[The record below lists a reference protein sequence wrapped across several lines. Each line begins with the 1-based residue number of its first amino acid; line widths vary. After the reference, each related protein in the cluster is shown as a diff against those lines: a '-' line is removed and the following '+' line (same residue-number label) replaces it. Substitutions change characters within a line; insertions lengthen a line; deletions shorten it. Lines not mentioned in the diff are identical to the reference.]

1 MKRLLACLLVAALPS
16 VAMAAHIHLY
26 ADADGGQLTLT
37 PSAGGFDANRRYTT
51 AFDATGA
58 PDPYLPGFAV
68 SFPTFST
75 LENFDGE
82 RSASILNHDV
92 GFKVTTIAA
101 LSGSP
106 TTTFTWLITAQDRE
120 FLGQNPGNPA
130 DQTLSASLLADGL
143 GGYVTT
149 SSGLIDMGPL
159 FNGIPTGNH
168 WHGQH
173 MAFSSP
179 GVYDVTFQ
187 LVDLNATNG
196 LAATYGVLA
205 DSPAYTLRFN
215 VVPEPASIAA
225 IAPAALLLRRKRAAR

>member
-1 MKRLLACLLVAALPS
+1 MKLPFAVLFIAALPS
-16 VAMAAHIHLY
+16 VAAAAHVHLY
-26 ADADGGQLTLT
+26 ADADGGQLTLS
-37 PSAGGFDANRRYTT
+37 PSTGSFDANRHYATP
-51 AFDATGA
+51 FDATGA

-82 RSASILNHDV
+82 RSSSILNHDV
-92 GFKVTTIAA
+92 GFKVTNITA

-120 FLGQNPGNPA
+120 FTGQNTGNPA
-130 DQTLSASLLADGL
+130 DQTLSASLLSDGL

-149 SSGLIDMGPL
+149 SAGLIDMGPL
-159 FNGIPTGNH
+159 FNGVPTGNH

-205 DSPAYTLRFN
+205 DSPTYTLRFTA
-215 VVPEPASIAA
+215 VPEPASLAA
-225 IAPAALLLRRKRAAR
+225 IAPAALLLRRKRTSR